1 MCDFCCLE
9 AKKIRTMEKRG
20 ENMGDGICPFDPFG
34 EGRYMYPFENIC
46 LVDRIRAM
54 LESEKPRTVRVA
66 FFMRIASTYG
76 DFPACLCRLLAF

>member
-1 MCDFCCLE
+1 
-9 AKKIRTMEKRG
+9 MEKRG

-34 EGRYMYPFENIC
+34 EGCYMYPFENIC

-76 DFPACLCRLLAF
+76 DFPAYLCRLLAF

>member
-1 MCDFCCLE
+1 
-9 AKKIRTMEKRG
+9 
-20 ENMGDGICPFDPFG
+20 MGDGICPFDPFG

-66 FFMRIASTYG
+66 FSCGLPRLMEIFLHVCAEFSLFERISFSKSELDKYEES
-76 DFPACLCRLLAF
+76 